1 MRATKIEYQKI
12 VSESKRLI
20 TELQKYKNI
29 EDEKYKMDRMNRMK
43 TKEIRRRDQ
52 FKKSRERKKNEKMF
66 IVVVVMNTTKLKNL
80 FNVKHWLGKLQDRLS
95 NETGTQKIHID
106 SFIDILKHCK

>member
-12 VSESKRLI
+12 VPESKRLI

-43 TKEIRRRDQ
+43 P
-52 FKKSRERKKNEKMF
+52 KK
-66 IVVVVMNTTKLKNL
+66 
-80 FNVKHWLGKLQDRLS
+80 
-95 NETGTQKIHID
+95 
-106 SFIDILKHCK
+106 